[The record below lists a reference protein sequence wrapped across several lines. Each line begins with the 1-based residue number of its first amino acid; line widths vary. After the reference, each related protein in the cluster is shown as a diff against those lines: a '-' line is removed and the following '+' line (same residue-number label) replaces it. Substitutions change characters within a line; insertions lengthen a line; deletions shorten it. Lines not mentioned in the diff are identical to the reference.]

1 MANDCLD
8 YIKETGKEI
17 KELND
22 KLEAQRIK
30 NEALKDEINKLNI
43 KNEQYDNEL
52 TNVRKLA
59 NKWWRE
65 YDELSDRYNNL
76 EGKYDFLAQ
85 IIAQSFGQVIAQ
97 SDDLIIKE
105 FVNEFL
111 EKYKKEYRW

>member
-22 KLEAQRIK
+22 KVEREMLK
-30 NEALKDEINKLNI
+30 NQALKDEINKLNI
-43 KNEQYDNEL
+43 INEQYDNEL
-52 TNVRKLA
+52 INIRKVA

-65 YDELSDRYNNL
+65 YHELSDRYDNL

-97 SDDLIIKE
+97 SDDLIIKG
-105 FVNEFL
+105 FVDEFL